1 MARRKTVTHFVAV
14 SDINQPAD
22 EQEGILIEVK
32 GKEGDPLQN
41 RTKALEILQQMWE
54 RGEIEADKFPD
65 GMTAEHL
72 FYVPPESSR
81 LQKSQ
86 VPQKTD
92 ILAPVIQGAQEIV
105 QLTKLQLEVQE
116 AAEEAFTYVPII
128 QSVLEKTRPLTAE
141 EKELVKDKKYGK
153 TIERLGAAIAEQ
165 ENYRERCTGNGT
177 LILNAIAWQLDR
189 GVKSPTEE
197 K

>member
-1 MARRKTVTHFVAV
+1 MARRKTITHFVAV

-22 EQEGILIEVK
+22 EQEGILIEVE
-32 GKEGDPLQN
+32 GKEGDTLQN
-41 RTKALEILQQMWE
+41 RTQALEILQQMWE

-141 EKELVKDKKYGK
+141 EKELVKDKIIFIAGNDEKQRFN
-153 TIERLGAAIAEQ
+153 IQRL
-165 ENYRERCTGNGT
+165 
-177 LILNAIAWQLDR
+177 LDNR
-189 GVKSPTEE
+189 SSYQ
-197 K
+197 